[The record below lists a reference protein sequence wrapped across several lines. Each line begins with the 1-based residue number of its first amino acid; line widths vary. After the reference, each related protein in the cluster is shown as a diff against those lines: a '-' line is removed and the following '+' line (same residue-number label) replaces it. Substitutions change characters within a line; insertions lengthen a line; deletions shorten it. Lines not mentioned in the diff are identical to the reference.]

1 MIVRARAPL
10 RLGLAGGGTDLPFYS
25 DNHGGAV
32 LNATI
37 DLYAYTFLE
46 RLAEPKVVLSASDVG
61 RETELPADADLPIGT
76 TLPLHTAAYRRI
88 VRDYCGGRPFG
99 CRMVTFC
106 DAPPGS
112 GLGSSSTMVVS
123 MIKAFTEL
131 LGLPLGEYD
140 IAHLAYRIERE
151 DVGLSGGKQDQYAA
165 AFGGVNF
172 MEFYADDRTVVN
184 PLRVKNWIVSEIET
198 SMVLF
203 YTGVSRDSADIIDQQ
218 NTNLSRRG
226 SPSTAAMHTLKQDAY
241 EMKEYILKGDID
253 RFAATLNRS
262 WKAKR
267 QTAERI
273 SNSRIDA
280 LIDAAFE
287 AGAKAGKVAGAGG
300 GGFLMLVVDPSRR
313 VEVVRRLEKE
323 EGRVLTCHFTK
334 RGTEGWRIE

>member
-61 RETELPADADLPIGT
+61 RETALPANGDLPIGT
-76 TLPLHTAAYRRI
+76 TLPLHIAAYRRI

-172 MEFYADDRTVVN
+172 MEFYADNRTIVN

-218 NTNLSRRG
+218 NANLTRRE
-226 SPSTAAMHTLKQDAY
+226 SPSIAAMHALKQDAY
-241 EMKEYILKGDID
+241 AMKEYILKGDID
-253 RFAATLNRS
+253 HFAATLNRS

-267 QTAERI
+267 ETAERI
-273 SNSRIDA
+273 SNTRIDG

-287 AGAKAGKVAGAGG
+287 AGAKAGKVSGAGG

-323 EGRVLTCHFTK
+323 DGRVLTCHFTK